1 MVQETRLMP
10 SSTWSP
16 MPPTVLLRRR
26 ERSGLHRAKRSGL
39 GFPTRFFVPSVIKK
53 ATARDSPRP
62 IQPAF
67 HSHSLR
73 FQSFVLEAG
82 LPEVGPTPMT
92 SETIKIM
99 TAGITRPMTTRRPVE
114 IFSLET

>member
-1 MVQETRLMP
+1 MP
-10 SSTWSP
+10 SSTWVP
-16 MPPTVLLRRR
+16 MPPTVLLKRR

-39 GFPTRFFVPSVIKK
+39 GFPTRFFVPSVMKK
-53 ATARDSPRP
+53 AIARDSPRP

-73 FQSFVLEAG
+73 VQSFVLEAG
-82 LPEVGPTPMT
+82 LLDVGPTPMN
-92 SETIKIM
+92 SETTKMM
-99 TAGITRPMTTRRPVE
+99 TPGITKPMTTRRPVE

>member
-1 MVQETRLMP
+1 
-10 SSTWSP
+10 
-16 MPPTVLLRRR
+16 MPPTVLLKRR
-26 ERSGLHRAKRSGL
+26 ERSGLHRPRRSGL
-39 GFPTRFFVPSVIKK
+39 GFPTRFFVPSVMKK
-53 ATARDSPRP
+53 AIARESPRP

-82 LPEVGPTPMT
+82 LPEVGPTPMK
-92 SETIKIM
+92 SEVIKTI
-99 TAGITRPMTTRRPVE
+99 TPGITRPMTTRRLVE

>member
-1 MVQETRLMP
+1 MP

-16 MPPTVLLRRR
+16 MPPTVLLKRR

-53 ATARDSPRP
+53 AIARDSPRP

-82 LPEVGPTPMT
+82 LPEVGPTPMN
-92 SETIKIM
+92 SETIKMM